1 MMERLPMQSQNP
13 TPEESTRLLYKN
25 WRERLALPL
34 LIGVLIFGAAALIP
48 AIRASG
54 NAIVNAIFITS
65 YAMTALVT
73 VVKFP
78 YTVRMGVFITC
89 IYVIGLGELFLH
101 GILGDSLFFFLAV
114 VIFATILLSPR
125 IGISMIGINLLT
137 LLLVGFLMLSR
148 QFTPF
153 NPFAAPAKV
162 EDWLSAGAAILMFS
176 AVIILGFQRLEQE
189 FIQAQKQID
198 ATLTSLKEE
207 RGNLEQKVLERTVLL
222 KKVNEVGQSITAIL
236 DPDEVLSNAAR
247 HINDEF
253 DCYYTAFYLVDSSGH
268 WAELKEATGEAGKV
282 LRENRYRLDLNGK
295 NLVAKAVRERLGHIA
310 SEEDAQQARVD
321 NPLLPYT
328 RSQIVL
334 PLVVGNKLLG
344 ALEMHATKEEHFT
357 SADVD
362 AFQNLANGV
371 ATALENARLFQEA
384 RQSLIEMRATQR
396 QYLQNA
402 WQSLSEETTALDYE
416 LGEADLKN
424 SEEIEI
430 PLSLREQF
438 LGSIQLANT
447 SEWTT
452 EHRSLIEAIA
462 TQASLALENAR
473 LVEES
478 QSVAARERIANEIIS
493 KIWASPNMDSILQ
506 TTAREL
512 GRALEASEVEIE
524 VSMQDDSDE

>member
-78 YTVRMGVFITC
+78 YTVRMGVFIAC

-137 LLLVGFLMLSR
+137 LLLVGFLMLSQ

-222 KKVNEVGQSITAIL
+222 QKVNEVGQSITAIL

-253 DCYYTAFYLVDSSGH
+253 DCYYTAFYLMDSSGH
-268 WAELKEATGEAGKV
+268 WAELKEATGEAGRV
-282 LRENRYRLDLNGK
+282 LRENRYRLDVNGK
-295 NLVAKAVRERLGHIA
+295 NLVAKAVRERLGQIA

-344 ALEMHATKEEHFT
+344 ALEMHATKEGALLFRRCGCISKPGERGCNRLGERT
-357 SADVD
+357 SVPGSAPEPDR
-362 AFQNLANGV
+362 
-371 ATALENARLFQEA
+371 NARNAETISPKYMAVAFRGNHHPGLRAWGCRPEEFQGDRDSA
-384 RQSLIEMRATQR
+384 FTQR
-396 QYLQNA
+396 TVPWKHPTRKHIGMDDRTQE
-402 WQSLSEETTALDYE
+402 SD
-416 LGEADLKN
+416 
-424 SEEIEI
+424 
-430 PLSLREQF
+430 
-438 LGSIQLANT
+438 
-447 SEWTT
+447 
-452 EHRSLIEAIA
+452 RSHCHTGIA
-462 TQASLALENAR
+462 S
-473 LVEES
+473 
-478 QSVAARERIANEIIS
+478 ARERPPRGGKSVRRGAGTHCQRDHLQDLGISEHGQHPPDHSPRVGAGIGGVGSGDRGFIA
-493 KIWASPNMDSILQ
+493 
-506 TTAREL
+506 
-512 GRALEASEVEIE
+512 G
-524 VSMQDDSDE
+524 